1 MIVVILDGAPM
12 QVLTRWTIGDDSST
26 LRELVVVFIYCR
38 IIVWTPDILCMM
50 SVGDSHNSLVV
61 EQALAQP

>member
-26 LRELVVVFIYCR
+26 LRELVVYIFCR
-38 IIVWTPDILCMM
+38 IIVWTLDLLCMM
-50 SVGDSHNSLVV
+50 SVADSHNSLVV